1 MPRQNKAKIVA
12 TLGPASSSLEVIRA
26 LLEAGADVFRL
37 NFSHGSHDEH
47 RHRYDLIRALEEE
60 CSRPIG
66 VLADL
71 QGPKLR
77 VGRLAAG
84 PLELGEGERIHFDLD
99 EAPGTRKRVPLPHPE
114 VFAALSPGVQLLL
127 DDGKIRLQVEESD
140 AKSAAARVLVG
151 GKLAERKGLSVVGA
165 VLPVSALTEK
175 DRRDLEFAL
184 ALGVD
189 WVALSFVQRPED
201 MDEVRALVA
210 GRAGVMAKLEKP
222 AAIER
227 LDQIIARSDAVM
239 VARGDLGVEMPP
251 EKVPSIQ
258 RLILRRARVA
268 GKPVV
273 VATQMLESMIE
284 APTPTRAVAS
294 DVATAVYEGA
304 DAVMLSAESAAGR
317 YPVEAVRVMDRI
329 IAEVEQDPYYLE
341 ATEAAHP
348 PPEVTVA
355 DVICHALH
363 RATAVLPVKAVV
375 TYTTSGSTA
384 LRAARARPAAPILG
398 LTPDV
403 RIARRLCLVW
413 GLYALRSRE
422 AGRVAEMV
430 EHACATAAAEGLAGP
445 GELIVIAAGM
455 PFGVAGTTNLLRIE
469 CLPEGEGR
477 SARDLP

>member
-12 TLGPASSSLEVIRA
+12 TLGPASSSPEVIRT

-37 NFSHGSHDEH
+37 NFSHGSHEEH
-47 RHRYDLIRALEEE
+47 RQRYDAIRALEEE
-60 CSRPIG
+60 CGRPVG

-84 PLELGEGERIHFDLD
+84 PLDLAEGGRVRFDLD
-99 EAPGTRKRVPLPHPE
+99 EAPGTRERVPLPHPE
-114 VFAALSPGVQLLL
+114 VFAALGSGIQLLL
-127 DDGKIRLQVEESD
+127 DDGKIRLEVEQ
-140 AKSAAARVLVG
+140 AGARTAAARVVVG

-165 VLPVSALTEK
+165 LLPVSALTEK
-175 DRRDLEFAL
+175 DRRDLAFAL
-184 ALGVD
+184 ELGVD

-201 MDEVRALVA
+201 MDEVKALVA

-227 LDQIIARSDAVM
+227 LDEIIARSDAVM

-258 RLILRRARVA
+258 RLILRTARAA

-284 APTPTRAVAS
+284 APAPTRAEAS
-294 DVATAVYEGA
+294 DVATAVYDGA

-317 YPVEAVRVMDRI
+317 YPAEAVRVMDRI
-329 IAEVEQDPYYLE
+329 IAEVEQDPYYRQ
-341 ATEAAHP
+341 AIDAAQ
-348 PPEVTVA
+348 PEPEPTVA
-355 DVICHALH
+355 DLVCHALR
-363 RATAVLPVKAVV
+363 RAAVVLPVKAIV

-384 LRAARARPAAPILG
+384 LRAARARPPAPILG
-398 LTPDV
+398 LSPDV
-403 RIARRLCLVW
+403 RTARRLCLVW
-413 GLYALRSRE
+413 GMYALRTRE
-422 AGRVAEMV
+422 AARIAEMV

-445 GELIVIAAGM
+445 GDLVAVAAGM
-455 PFGVAGTTNLLRIE
+455 TLGVSGSTNLLRIE
-469 CLPEGEGR
+469 RPSTSR
-477 SARDLP
+477 A